1 MLGKGKKDKDA
12 HAAGADATASAEGEG
27 GEAAGGKKKLPMLMI
42 IIAAAALV
50 VVGGGGTT
58 AFLLLHKSKPAAT
71 KVAEVKPKAKKKE
84 KGKDAK
90 PEEGMGK
97 TSDGPGGVTYYAFPT
112 VLSDMQG
119 ADGRPGQVKLDMTF
133 ELANADI
140 ADNINDNMPRVKD
153 MLQTFLR
160 ELRPEDISGSEGDF
174 RLRQELMRRVNLII
188 APAQINTINLTGIVI
203 S

>member
-1 MLGKGKKDKDA
+1 MSGKEKKGKKDEA
-12 HAAGADATASAEGEG
+12 EAAPPAEGQEG
-27 GEAAGGKKKLPMLMI
+27 APEEGTPKKKLPMMMI

-58 AFLLLHKSKPAAT
+58 AFLLLHKGKPAAA
-71 KVAEVKPKAKKKE
+71 KVAEAKPKAKKKE

-97 TSDGPGGVTYYAFPT
+97 VSDGPNGVSYYAFPT
-112 VLSDMQG
+112 VLSDIQG
-119 ADGRPGQVKLDMTF
+119 ADGHPGQIKVDMTF

-160 ELRPEDISGSEGDF
+160 ELRPEDLNGSEGTF
-174 RLRQELMRRVNLII
+174 RLREELMRRVNLII
-188 APAQINTINLTGIVI
+188 APEKINTINLTGIVI